1 METIPSTYWMIII
14 GVVTL
19 MFSLVLYYI
28 AMLIKESRDAVK
40 DSRAIIKNAD
50 QITKQAALIV
60 DDMQETVTV
69 LKGTVM
75 SINETVLVPIK
86 KIGSIITVAGDFLE
100 GLKRK

>member
-1 METIPSTYWMIII
+1 MVII
-14 GVVTL
+14 GVGTFML
-19 MFSLVLYYI
+19 CLVLYYI

-69 LKGTVM
+69 LKGTVL

-86 KIGSIITVAGDFLE
+86 KIGSAITIVGDFLE

>member
-1 METIPSTYWMIII
+1 METIPAIYWMVII
-14 GVVTL
+14 GAITL
-19 MFSLVLYYI
+19 MFCLVLYYI

-50 QITKQAALIV
+50 AITRQTALIV
-60 DDMQETVTV
+60 DDMQETITV

-75 SINETVLVPIK
+75 SINESVLVPIK
-86 KIGSIITVAGDFLE
+86 KIGSLITIVGDFLE

>member
-1 METIPSTYWMIII
+1 MDTIPAIYWMVII
-14 GVVTL
+14 GAITL
-19 MFSLVLYYI
+19 MFCLVLYYI

-40 DSRAIIKNAD
+40 DSREIIKNAD

-60 DDMQETVTV
+60 DDMQETITA

-75 SINETVLVPIK
+75 SINEAVLVPIK
-86 KIGSIITVAGDFLE
+86 KIGSAITIAGDFLE